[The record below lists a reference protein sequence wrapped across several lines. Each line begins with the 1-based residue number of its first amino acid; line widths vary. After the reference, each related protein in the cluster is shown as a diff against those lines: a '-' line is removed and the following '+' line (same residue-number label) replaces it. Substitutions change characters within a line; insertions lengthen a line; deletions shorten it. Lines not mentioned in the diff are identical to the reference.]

1 MKKKAAWLGLVCTI
15 VTLSLSGCGAGMD
28 IPEETKETVKTI
40 NSGFVAMAPGIY
52 DSADTAIVIS
62 RDEEKK
68 TMTFQNLETGKQYTL
83 YYDGTTAIR
92 DKYDQEIAMNQITDG
107 CVVDNKFFKSK
118 KALSYLKVSSEAFLY
133 DNLQNYSF
141 LPESNQMVI
150 GSNSYAL
157 SGNLC
162 ILSNGKKIDPIDLNR
177 TDSVQVCGIGN
188 TVYSIMVEQG
198 HGYLRLKNE
207 NYFLGGWI
215 EIGQTVIRDVQEDML
230 LVVPEGTYQVKI
242 SKEGN
247 EANQTIT
254 FVRDEELVW
263 DLGTVAI
270 SQVQKGS
277 LIFTVHPMEAQIT
290 IDGEAVDTSQPYE
303 TDYGVHQLIASAE
316 GYDTI
321 TQYIKLCDEYANI
334 DISMVQVE
342 SEEASDESDSE
353 QNKKDDEAGKTQSNK
368 KVTDNSDAKDT
379 GKTADTESEAKKETT
394 QSTTTN
400 TDNSKTNTTGE
411 CRVYID
417 SPKGV
422 EVYLDG
428 NYIGVAPLDF
438 KKEVGSYVITLR
450 KSGYQ
455 TRSYSISL
463 EADEQDANFSF
474 SDLIKLED

>member
-1 MKKKAAWLGLVCTI
+1 MIMTM
-15 VTLSLSGCGAGMD
+15 SGCGAGKQVQ
-28 IPEETKETVKTI
+28 EEAKEKNKTI

-52 DSADTAIVIS
+52 DSADTAIVVS
-62 RDEEKK
+62 RDETNKL
-68 TMTFQNLETGKQYTL
+68 MTFQNLETGKQYTL
-83 YYDGTTAIR
+83 HYDGTTAIR
-92 DKYDQEIAMNQITDG
+92 DKYDQEISINQITDG

-118 KALSYLKVSSEAFLY
+118 KALSHLKVSSEAFLY
-133 DNLQNYSF
+133 DNLQNYTF

-162 ILSNGKKIDPIDLNR
+162 ILSNGKEIDPIDLNK

-188 TVYSIMVEQG
+188 TVYSVMVEQG

-207 NYFLGGWI
+207 DYFLGGWI

-242 SKEGN
+242 SKDGN

-290 IDGEAVDTSQPYE
+290 IDGEVVDTSQPYE

-321 TQYIKLCDEYANI
+321 TQYIKLSDEYANI
-334 DISMVQVE
+334 DISMVQTA
-342 SEEASDESDSE
+342 SEENSEESKPETDKKTDTASKTESDKKEVDTSDSKDVKKTSE
-353 QNKKDDEAGKTQSNK
+353 NEVKKEEK
-368 KVTDNSDAKDT
+368 
-379 GKTADTESEAKKETT
+379 ADTENNSD
-394 QSTTTN
+394 N
-400 TDNSKTNTTGE
+400 TRKNATGE

-438 KKEVGSYVITLR
+438 KKEAGSYVITLR

-463 EADEQDANFSF
+463 EADEQNANFSF
-474 SDLIKLED
+474 SDLIKLEE